1 MYKGLFISG
10 TDTNV
15 GKTIIASLLV
25 KKLDA
30 IYWKPIQCGVNE
42 LGQKD
47 SDVVKKLTKN
57 KILKEFFFF
66 KHPVS
71 PNIAAFKE
79 NKKIFLKDFEKFSE
93 FNFSKKIIVEGAGG
107 LNVPLNNKSL
117 VVDLVRF
124 LKLPLILVSRTNLGT
139 INHTLLS
146 LEILKKKKISLRGL
160 IFYGKNQPETIK
172 TILSHGKKIYGKKIN
187 FLGRVPY
194 VKKIDK
200 NAIVELG
207 KKISIEE

>member
-1 MYKGLFISG
+1 LYKGLFISG

-146 LEILKKKKISLRGL
+146 LEILKKKKYL
-160 IFYGKNQPETIK
+160 F
-172 TILSHGKKIYGKKIN
+172 
-187 FLGRVPY
+187 V
-194 VKKIDK
+194 D
-200 NAIVELG
+200 
-207 KKISIEE
+207 